1 MCGSIVS
8 QIRMLHRESVS
19 RATDR
24 PSCSFLSDLFLAWIS
39 GSLNTLTFWWQWCR
53 SWKWSD
59 LTRRK
64 GISCHQKIQ
73 CNRPPWWPYD
83 PPRLCFLRNHD
94 YTSSSVCQSSISWYV
109 ACRLRFPLES
119 GTYLFFCASEKPWN
133 SVDFIIV
140 ILDMIQFFSCPGF
153 IVSWMLFSHFA
164 TIFCMKH
171 FSAIFEKIFCMKRAA
186 IAEAKSCLRLP
197 NLSHKYC
204 SCKISQNLN
213 ILLRKELW
221 KCQK

>member
-1 MCGSIVS
+1 MGRPVQKPTFQDVPWSKVMAGVWKSPLCQILPGLELCIITCCRQEAVIALLIIITTIMIKKSSSPLSCGSIVS

-24 PSCSFLSDLFLAWIS
+24 PSCSFLSHLFLAWIS

-94 YTSSSVCQSSISWYV
+94 YTSSSFCQFSFSWYF

-119 GTYLFFCASEKPWN
+119 GTYLFFCTSEKPLN
-133 SVDFIIV
+133 SVDLIIV
-140 ILDMIQFFSCPGF
+140 ILDMI
-153 IVSWMLFSHFA
+153 
-164 TIFCMKH
+164 
-171 FSAIFEKIFCMKRAA
+171 
-186 IAEAKSCLRLP
+186 
-197 NLSHKYC
+197 
-204 SCKISQNLN
+204 
-213 ILLRKELW
+213 
-221 KCQK
+221 